1 MTCFTSVG
9 GARVTIVTLVGQ
21 IQAFSRVG
29 IAEIQSAEVAIVAV
43 ELDLRDVG
51 ASSVCGVAFPDGT
64 GVPVV
69 AFICGIGAVTG
80 LGFAIIEGADI
91 VIHAGFFF

>member
-1 MTCFTSVG
+1 MTCFTSVC
-9 GARVTIVTLVGQ
+9 GARVTIVTLVWQ

-43 ELDLRDVG
+43 ELHLRDIRTT
-51 ASSVCGVAFPDGT
+51 SVCGVAFADGT

-69 AFICGIGAVTG
+69 AFICGICAVAC
-80 LGFAIIEGADI
+80 LGVAVIEGADI
-91 VIHAGFFF
+91 VIDAGFLL